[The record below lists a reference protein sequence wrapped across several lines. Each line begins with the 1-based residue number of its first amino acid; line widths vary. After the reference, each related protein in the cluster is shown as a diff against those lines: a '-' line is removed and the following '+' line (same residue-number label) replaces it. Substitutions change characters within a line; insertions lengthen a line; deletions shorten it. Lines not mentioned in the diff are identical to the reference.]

1 MKSLK
6 LENDC
11 HNEELEL
18 LHIENASLKS
28 ELSVAMSQ
36 KGQKSDLGSLGS
48 LDISMISK
56 SSKYPD
62 VVCPHFKNGGQC
74 THCIKVWK
82 AAQKEKKK

>member
-11 HNEELEL
+11 QNEELEL

-36 KGQKSDLGSLGS
+36 KG
-48 LDISMISK
+48 
-56 SSKYPD
+56 
-62 VVCPHFKNGGQC
+62 
-74 THCIKVWK
+74 
-82 AAQKEKKK
+82 